1 MVDYDTPKRAF
12 LQYIIYVLYKRKGLI
27 TWGFLSVFLS
37 FVLATQI
44 SYPYYKATAKIWVHR
59 TSTQSVDF
67 FPDIQR
73 PNFGGTFLPPAINW
87 IEVLNGKDSAKM
99 IVEEFKIDEMYRQRI
114 LDPQDFRD
122 KFWHF
127 FKLSLAYPFIVM
139 MDLGILPETKNEKN
153 FVSMATEK
161 VIDEMISID
170 MAMQFA
176 DVMAVSI
183 YAPTPKLAENIANY
197 LARSMIERV
206 VKGEQGVARFA
217 IDFANQQVKDIAIK
231 LGAAEDNIIS
241 YQKQLGVLDIPSQK
255 NQQVRNT
262 NTLETQIQ
270 ALDKGYAESL
280 TKYNTIQDQIEEQK
294 RAFISNILLQKQ
306 LTDAQRLEVDIQ
318 VGEKSKAI
326 LEEQLSE
333 AKERADELIEAEF
346 ISKKLAREIKIYE
359 NIWSQFQDK
368 IAKLNIETVSR
379 LKAASVEIV
388 DHAFVPE
395 DASPE
400 WPKSVANYVLGII
413 LGITTGLGMALTLEY
428 FNDSLRTQMEV
439 EKELNLPFLASIPEF
454 TFRKKP

>member
-1 MVDYDTPKRAF
+1 M
-12 LQYIIYVLYKRKGLI
+12 
-27 TWGFLSVFLS
+27 
-37 FVLATQI
+37 
-44 SYPYYKATAKIWVHR
+44 
-59 TSTQSVDF
+59 
-67 FPDIQR
+67 
-73 PNFGGTFLPPAINW
+73 
-87 IEVLNGKDSAKM
+87 
-99 IVEEFKIDEMYRQRI
+99 
-114 LDPQDFRD
+114 
-122 KFWHF
+122 
-127 FKLSLAYPFIVM
+127 
-139 MDLGILPETKNEKN
+139 PE
-153 FVSMATEK
+153 
-161 VIDEMISID
+161 
-170 MAMQFA
+170 
-176 DVMAVSI
+176 
-183 YAPTPKLAENIANY
+183 
-197 LARSMIERV
+197 
-206 VKGEQGVARFA
+206 
-217 IDFANQQVKDIAIK
+217 
-231 LGAAEDNIIS
+231 LGAAEDSIIS